1 MTVNFAGIAGGSTL
15 VNAMGAKAAYG
26 SWIAASYA
34 LVILKSVACYDI
46 KVGTHIK

>member
-15 VNAMGAKAAYG
+15 SEALDVNDTYA

-34 LVILKSVACYDI
+34 
-46 KVGTHIK
+46 

>member
-15 VNAMGAKAAYG
+15 INAMGAKAAYG

-34 LVILKSVACYDI
+34 LAIPCLLHFTLWKI
-46 KVGTHIK
+46 NLT

>member
-15 VNAMGAKAAYG
+15 INAMGAKAAYG

-34 LVILKSVACYDI
+34 LVISCLPIRLSVN
-46 KVGTHIK
+46 